1 MTIQPIG
8 ENAAALTFS
17 ALDLRG
23 ASPEAIS
30 PIEALRLTRQALSAA
45 GLALPGPLELDA
57 YPDGAGLLLLVR
69 AAVPCQARPLPVRA
83 FRRGRVRRK
92 ST

>member
-8 ENAAALTFS
+8 ENAAALTFDP
-17 ALDLRG
+17 ADLRG

-30 PIEALRLTRQALSAA
+30 PTEALRLTRQALSAA
-45 GLALPGPLELDA
+45 GLTLSGPLELDA
-57 YPDGAGLLLLVR
+57 YPDGNQLLLLIR

>member
-8 ENAAALTFS
+8 ENAAALTLDP
-17 ALDLRG
+17 ADLRG

-30 PIEALRLTRQALSAA
+30 PTEALRLTRQALSAA

-69 AAVPCQARPLPVRA
+69 SAVPCQARPLPIRA

>member
-17 ALDLRG
+17 AADLRW

-30 PIEALRLTRQALSAA
+30 PTEALRLTRQALSAA
-45 GLALPGPLELDA
+45 GLSLSGPLELDA
-57 YPDGAGLLLLVR
+57 YPDGAELLLLVR

>member
-8 ENAAALTFS
+8 DNAAALTFS
-17 ALDLRG
+17 PADLRG

-30 PIEALRLTRQALSAA
+30 PTEALRLTREALSTA
-45 GLALPGPLELDA
+45 GFALSGPLELDA

-69 AAVPCQARPLPVRA
+69 AALPCRARPLPVRA
-83 FRRGRVRRK
+83 CRRGRVRK
-92 ST
+92 SGT

>member
-30 PIEALRLTRQALSAA
+30 PTEALRLTRQALSAA
-45 GLALPGPLELDA
+45 GLTLPGPLELDA

-83 FRRGRVRRK
+83 FRRGRVRK
-92 ST
+92 SGT

>member
-17 ALDLRG
+17 AADLRG
-23 ASPEAIS
+23 TSPEALS
-30 PIEALRLTRQALSAA
+30 LTETLRLTREALSAA
-45 GLALPGPLELDA
+45 GLTLSGPLELDA
-57 YPDGAGLLLLVR
+57 YPDGPGLLLLVR
-69 AAVPCQARPLPVRA
+69 AAPCQARPMPVRA
-83 FRRGRVRRK
+83 FRRGRVRRE